1 MQNAQQMIQQL
12 QAQALQLK
20 GEVYDA
26 QQQIRQLEQVCQ
38 YLTGNIAQ
46 MVEVDPERVQD
57 PAAYVEALQAAFANG
72 AECDS
77 SSKE

>member
-46 MVEVDPERVQD
+46 MVDVDPDRVQD
-57 PAAYVEALQAAFANG
+57 PTAYIEALQERLAKSGDVEDG
-72 AECDS
+72 AEG
-77 SSKE
+77 